1 MTLHLSLDNPSE
13 LSVAREITFAGDEV
27 RLAGQIDYPVTTQ
40 TPNGFPLLF
49 ILHHA
54 GWNTREDYQHIAELA
69 LECGYAVFRWDKRG
83 TGRSGAS
90 GRGSSSQDAVN
101 AYTIALE
108 QAGINRRQVV
118 IAAFGAGSALLG
130 SAFGLFARVQHPHGA
145 LLVANMLDANA
156 IIAIDCAVKIIGG
169 DEKHTPWQQYAEGAC
184 QAHRKA
190 YPYGASWFVAHQTD
204 QVLRLSDGT
213 FHPQG
218 RSEIEAWL
226 KRLCQA
232 TPYA

>member
-1 MTLHLSLDNPSE
+1 MTLSLDLDNPSE
-13 LSVAREITFAGDEV
+13 LSVAREVTFAGDEV

-101 AYTIALE
+101 AYTTALE
-108 QAGINRRQVV
+108 QAGINRKQAV
-118 IAAFGAGSALLG
+118 IAAFGSGSALLG
-130 SAFGLFARVQHPHGA
+130 SAFGLFARVQHPRGA
-145 LLVANMLDANA
+145 LLVANMLDAEA
-156 IIAIDCAVKIIGG
+156 VIAVDCAVKIIGG
-169 DEKHTPWQQYAEGAC
+169 DEKHMPWQQYAEQAC
-184 QAHRKA
+184 MAHRQA
-190 YPYGASWFVAHQTD
+190 YAHGASWFVAHQTD

-213 FHPQG
+213 FHPQA
-218 RSEIEAWL
+218 RAEIEAWL
-226 KRLCQA
+226 KSLCQPA
-232 TPYA
+232 SCI